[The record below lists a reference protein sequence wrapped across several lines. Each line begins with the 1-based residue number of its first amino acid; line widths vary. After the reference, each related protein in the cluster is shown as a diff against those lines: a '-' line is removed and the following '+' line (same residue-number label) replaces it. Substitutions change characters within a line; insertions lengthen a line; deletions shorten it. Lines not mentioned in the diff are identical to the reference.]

1 MISQKREVNLN
12 SWGSN
17 YLFEQNSFFIG
28 IAYLESVS
36 ETRNKNV
43 GSCDDRNRD
52 EISKFLY
59 STWSFLC

>member
-28 IAYLESVS
+28 IAYLDSVS

-43 GSCDDRNRD
+43 ELCDRDRD
-52 EISKFLY
+52 EISKYLY
-59 STWSFLC
+59 STWNFLC